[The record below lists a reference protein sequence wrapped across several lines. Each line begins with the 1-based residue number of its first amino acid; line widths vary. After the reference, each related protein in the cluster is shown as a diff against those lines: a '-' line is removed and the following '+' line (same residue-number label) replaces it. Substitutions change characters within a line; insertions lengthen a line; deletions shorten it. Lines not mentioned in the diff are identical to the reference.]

1 MFEPLQA
8 AADPEARREE
18 MNKYDA
24 SKNKPKPEREK
35 KKKEKKLPLPYEL
48 SLSWKL
54 GCDSK
59 QQV

>member
-1 MFEPLQA
+1 MRMFEPLQA

-35 KKKEKKLPLPYEL
+35 KKKEKNYHYHTN
-48 SLSWKL
+48 
-54 GCDSK
+54 
-59 QQV
+59 